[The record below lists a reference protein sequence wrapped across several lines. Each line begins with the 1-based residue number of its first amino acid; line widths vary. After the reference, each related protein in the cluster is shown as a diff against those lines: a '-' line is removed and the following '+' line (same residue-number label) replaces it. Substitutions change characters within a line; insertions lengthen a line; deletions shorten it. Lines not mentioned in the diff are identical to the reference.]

1 MSAKS
6 LALTIFLIAA
16 VLNFGWEM
24 AQMFAYMHARILVA
38 ALLSCSLAAIGDA
51 GYAVVLYWAGKV
63 ASANECWPL
72 RLSAKSSLMIL
83 LAGFVTAVF
92 IERLG
97 IHTALWRYADSMP
110 VLPVLNVGVLPVLQL
125 MILPFA
131 VFWVVKRISAKRL
144 AATGS

>member
-1 MSAKS
+1 MSAKRLV
-6 LALTIFLIAA
+6 LAIFLTAA

-24 AQMFAYMHARILVA
+24 AQMFAYMHATRMSVV

-51 GYAVVLYWAGKV
+51 AYTVVLYCAGKV

-83 LAGFVTAVF
+83 LAGFVTAVL

-97 IHTALWRYADSMP
+97 IYAALWRYADSMP

-125 MILPFA
+125 MILPFT
-131 VFWVVKRISAKRL
+131 VFWIVKRISARRL
-144 AATGS
+144 AVPR